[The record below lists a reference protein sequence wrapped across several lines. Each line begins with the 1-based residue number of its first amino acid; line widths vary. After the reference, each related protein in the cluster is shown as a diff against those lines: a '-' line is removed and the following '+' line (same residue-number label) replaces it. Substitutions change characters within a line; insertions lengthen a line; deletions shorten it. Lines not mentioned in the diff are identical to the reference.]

1 MERKAKGFT
10 FMELL
15 ITLAIAAIVIGI
27 AIPSFT
33 TLISSTRLY
42 THTRQLFNT
51 LLMTR
56 SRAITSGFRCI
67 LCPTL
72 DGEVCHDDNK
82 WHHRLILF
90 EDRNGNGAREV
101 DSEPLVYAAEAAKQL
116 YIYSGSS
123 FDASG
128 ARKKVSY
135 YPAGHAYGSAITLT
149 LCDKRRAAQPRLIL
163 QSNYG
168 RPRISAKRADGSAP
182 NCP

>member
-1 MERKAKGFT
+1 MACKAKGFT

-15 ITLAIAAIVIGI
+15 VTIAIAAIVIGI

-33 TLISSTRLY
+33 ALISSTRLY

-67 LCPTL
+67 LCPSL
-72 DGEVCHDDNK
+72 DGEVCHNDNK

-101 DSEPLVYAAEAAKQL
+101 DGEPLVYASEPVKQL

-135 YPAGHAYGSAITLT
+135 YPAGHAYGSTNTLT
-149 LCDKRRAAQPRLIL
+149 LCDKRQAAQPRLIL
-163 QSNYG
+163 QSNFG
-168 RPRISAKRADGSAP
+168 RPRISTRRADGSTP
-182 NCP
+182 GCP